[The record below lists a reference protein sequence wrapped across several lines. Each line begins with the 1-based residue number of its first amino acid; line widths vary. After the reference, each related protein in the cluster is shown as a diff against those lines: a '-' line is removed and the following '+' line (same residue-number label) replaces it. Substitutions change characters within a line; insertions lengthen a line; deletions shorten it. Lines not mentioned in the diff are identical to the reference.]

1 MFGDFGKMMKVAM
14 QVKQRLPEVQAKLE
28 SSTFEAA
35 AGGGAVTAAVNGKMK
50 LVDLKINPEL
60 LDGTLDV
67 AMLEDLVKA
76 AVSAAQT
83 KAADAAREA
92 MAELTGGMSL
102 PGMDA
107 MM

>member
-28 SSTFEAA
+28 CTTFEAT
-35 AGGGAVTAAVNGKMK
+35 AGGGAVAAGVNGKMK
-50 LVDLKINPEL
+50 LVDLRISPEL
-60 LDGTLDV
+60 LTGAPDA
-67 AMLEDLVKA
+67 AMIEDLVKA
-76 AVSAAQT
+76 AVSAAQA

-102 PGMDA
+102 PGMEA